1 MFLEGELTLLRDD
14 IVALLAAALRKA
26 QKKGDLPKF
35 DPPAVA
41 VEHPKDASFGDYS
54 SNVAMQSARLARM
67 APVKIAAAILRHLPQ
82 VDYLAGAEVVHPGFI
97 NIHLNE
103 SWLARQVAV
112 VRRAGPTWGNLD
124 KGQGRRVQVEYV
136 SANPTGP
143 LHFGGARN
151 AVLGDTLANLL
162 AAAGYRVQREYYVN
176 DAGLQIRKFG
186 ESLLARYAQALGRDV
201 PLPEEGYHGAYLQE
215 WAAELVRADGEHY
228 LQMPRAEA
236 ITALTEWGVQRT
248 LRDMERDL
256 GQLGVRFD
264 RWFSEKSL
272 YEDGAFGEVMNILRG
287 RGLLREKDGAVWF
300 TATALGG
307 SKDEVIIRSNGTP
320 GYFASD
326 IAYHYDKFVRR
337 GFDWVID
344 VWAVDHQ
351 GHVPRMKTALQALE
365 IDPARLTVVLY
376 DLVKL
381 LRNGKEVKLSKRA
394 GDMVTLAEVVSEV
407 GKDAVRF
414 MLLTR
419 SNEATIDFDLALAV
433 QESSENP
440 VYYVQYAYARIASIF
455 RKAAENGWQIDV
467 EADLS
472 LLVHPAELRLVRRLL
487 MLPEVIDLTVA
498 RLQPHHLTYYAR
510 DLAAE
515 FHQFYRDCQVLD
527 RQNEALSQSR
537 LQLAAAAKEVL
548 GRVLALMGMNAPE
561 RM

>member
-1 MFLEGELTLLRDD
+1 LLRDD
-14 IVALLAAALRKA
+14 IAALLAAALRKA

-35 DPPAVA
+35 DPPPIA
-41 VEHPKDASFGDYS
+41 VEHPKDASFGDYTC
-54 SNVAMQSARLARM
+54 NVAMQSARLARM
-67 APVKIAAAILRHLPQ
+67 APVKIAAAIIRHLPQ
-82 VDYLAGAEVVHPGFI
+82 TEYLGSAEVAHPGFI
-97 NIHLNE
+97 NIRLDE
-103 SWLARQVAV
+103 RWLARQVV
-112 VRRAGPTWGNLD
+112 SVRRAGSAWGNID
-124 KGQGRRVQVEYV
+124 KGQGRKAQVEYV

-162 AAAGYRVQREYYVN
+162 AAAGYKVQREYYVN

-186 ESLLARYAQALGRDV
+186 ESLLARYAQALGRDEPV
-201 PLPEEGYHGAYLQE
+201 PADGYHGAYLQA
-215 WAAELVRADGEHY
+215 WAAELAQAEGERY

-236 ITALTEWGVQRT
+236 ITTLTEWGIRRT
-248 LRDMERDL
+248 LRDMEQDL
-256 GQLGVRFD
+256 GQLGVHFD

-287 RGLLREKDGAVWF
+287 KGLLHEKDGAVWF

-351 GHVPRMKTALQALE
+351 GHVPRMKTVLKALDL
-365 IDPARLTVVLY
+365 DPTRLTIVIY
-376 DLVKL
+376 DMVKL
-381 LRNGKEVKLSKRA
+381 LRNGKEVKLSKRS
-394 GDMVTLAEVVSEV
+394 GDIVTLAEVVSEV

-419 SNEATIDFDLALAV
+419 SNEATIEFDLALAV

-440 VYYVQYAYARIASIF
+440 VYYVQYAHARIASIF
-455 RKAAENGWQIDV
+455 RKATADGWQVDP

-487 MLPEVIDLTVA
+487 MLPEVIDLTVE

-510 DLAAE
+510 DLASE

-527 RQNEALSQSR
+527 RQNEALSQAR
-537 LQLAAAAKEVL
+537 LQLVAAAKAVL
-548 GRVLALMGMNAPE
+548 GRVLALMGMSAPE